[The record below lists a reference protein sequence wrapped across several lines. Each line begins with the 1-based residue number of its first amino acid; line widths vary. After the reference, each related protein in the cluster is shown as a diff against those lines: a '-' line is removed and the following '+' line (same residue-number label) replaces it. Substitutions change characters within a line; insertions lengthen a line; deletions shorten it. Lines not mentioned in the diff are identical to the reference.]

1 MAKVIIDNA
10 LSYIHN
16 KENFISSN
24 LLHEVTQSRINF
36 IIVHYIMSNFGNDL
50 WYDRNKCLEFWCKVF
65 HCGMKYLEKKL
76 KGDEF
81 DMEMILEFSEVKDC
95 INAMKVDT
103 SFNSELNEILKTYYR
118 EMFSINVD
126 NAIGWIDSFFCNMQ
140 NCIANVKDEFPELLF
155 SKKEIIETWNEFIK
169 KIQREFEIQ
178 IK

>member
-1 MAKVIIDNA
+1 
-10 LSYIHN
+10 
-16 KENFISSN
+16 
-24 LLHEVTQSRINF
+24 
-36 IIVHYIMSNFGNDL
+36 
-50 WYDRNKCLEFWCKVF
+50 
-65 HCGMKYLEKKL
+65 L